1 MNLPTALLAAASGY
15 LLGSIS
21 FARLIT
27 RRFAPKEDIADLSVP
42 VVGTDESAPVNIFG
56 ANATSMILG
65 PRFGLL
71 VALLDM
77 LKVALP
83 TLAFRLYDPGQ
94 AYFLVAAVA
103 GLVGHNWPV
112 YFRFRGG
119 RGFSAIMGGFFVVD
133 WVGAL
138 ATPVLGLFLGMVI
151 VGSVPVAYVAWLW
164 LMIPWLWLRTRDP
177 AHLAY
182 AIAINLIF
190 VVATIPEMRTF
201 ARYRREGKLD
211 AYMQGLMESSPRWR
225 GMKKIADRLKLRK
238 NGQS

>member
-1 MNLPTALLAAASGY
+1 MDLPTALLAAVSGY

-21 FARLIT
+21 FSRLIT
-27 RRFAPKEDIADLSVP
+27 RWFAPKEDIADLSVP

-56 ANATSMILG
+56 ANAASMILG

-83 TLAFRLYDPGQ
+83 TLAFRLYDPDQ

-138 ATPVLGLFLGMVI
+138 ATPILGLFLGMVI
-151 VGSVPVAYVAWLW
+151 IGSVPVAYVAWLW

-182 AIAINLIF
+182 AISINLIF
-190 VVATIPEMRTF
+190 VIATIPEMRTF

-211 AYMQGLMESSPRWR
+211 AYIQGLMESSPRWR
-225 GMKKIADRLKLRK
+225 GMKKIADRIKSKR
-238 NGQS
+238 GQS

>member
-1 MNLPTALLAAASGY
+1 MDLPTAVLAAASGY

-27 RRFAPKEDIADLSVP
+27 RWFAPRQDIADLAVP
-42 VVGTDESAPVNIFG
+42 VAGTGESAKVNIFG
-56 ANATSMILG
+56 ANAASMILG

-71 VALLDM
+71 IALLDM
-77 LKVALP
+77 FKVALP
-83 TLAFRLYDPGQ
+83 TLAFRLYDPGP
-94 AYFLVAAVA
+94 AYFLIAAVA

-112 YFRFRGG
+112 YYRFRGG
-119 RGFSAIMGGFFVVD
+119 RGFSAILGGFFVVD
-133 WVGAL
+133 WLGAL
-138 ATPVLGLFLGMVI
+138 ATPILGLLLGMVVI
-151 VGSVPVAYVAWLW
+151 GSVPVAYVAWLW
-164 LMIPWLWLRTRDP
+164 LMIPWLWFRTRDP

-190 VVATIPEMRTF
+190 VIATIPEMRTF

-225 GMKKIADRLKLRK
+225 GMKKIEDRLRSKR
-238 NGQS
+238 GQS